1 LTVSNLITFNQY
13 SIKMKKMKHIK
24 SDAHFFGARD
34 LCKLFFSTLKIGVV
48 LGFASLAM
56 PIYATQAFTLKELTT
71 AALNNSPTMLIAR
84 AREDAADANVIS
96 AQAYTNPEVEFG
108 AGPTTY
114 RSISGETKS
123 NWGLA
128 LSQPLEFSS
137 LREARKTL
145 AGTGVQ
151 SAKVGS
157 ELTKAALKNRVRAAF
172 YEVIQRQSFLGVIES
187 DKKLLE
193 QIKDKVEL
201 RVSVGESPRYELI
214 KAETELLAVERDY
227 QTAKIRIEESKGMLR
242 GLIGNSIPV
251 QFEIRGS
258 MPLNKQLESLSSLQ
272 AKIPNSPFIRQA
284 QQLNKSAEAKLGLE
298 QQLRNP
304 GLTLKAG
311 VNQDPDLTSFRIGV
325 AIPLPLWSRREG
337 QIAEATAG
345 MMQAQSQLD
354 NEDLTLQRELES
366 GYQRYQIARQQLVAY
381 ESGLLARAE
390 SVLKVAESGY
400 RYGER
405 GILDYLDAQRTYRAV
420 RKDSLA
426 ALYDLIVSVLE
437 IERLLGIELIEEK
450 L

>member
-1 LTVSNLITFNQY
+1 
-13 SIKMKKMKHIK
+13 
-24 SDAHFFGARD
+24 
-34 LCKLFFSTLKIGVV
+34 
-48 LGFASLAM
+48 M
-56 PIYATQAFTLKELTT
+56 PTYAAPVFTLNELTAAALKNNPTMSISRARQDAALAGLTT
-71 AALNNSPTMLIAR
+71 AR
-84 AREDAADANVIS
+84 
-96 AQAYTNPEVEFG
+96 AYTNPEIEFG
-108 AGPTTY
+108 AGPTRY
-114 RSISGETKS
+114 RDGSSEVKS

-128 LSQPLEFSS
+128 LSQPLEFGS
-137 LREARKTL
+137 LREARQSL
-145 AGTGVQ
+145 AETGIQ
-151 SAKVGS
+151 SAEVGG
-157 ELTKAALKNRVRAAF
+157 ELTQTALKNRVRSAF
-172 YEVIQRQSFLGVIES
+172 YQVIQRQSFLELVES
-187 DKKLLE
+187 DKKLLG
-193 QIKDKVEL
+193 QILDKVAL
-201 RVSVGESPRYELI
+201 RVKVGESPRYELI

-227 QTAKIRIEESKGMLR
+227 QSAKIRIEESKGMLR

-251 QFEIRGS
+251 QFELRGVLPS
-258 MPLNKQLESLSSLQ
+258 NSQLESLDSLQ

-284 QQLNKSAEAKLGLE
+284 QQLNKSAEAKLRLE

-337 QIAEATAG
+337 QIAEAAAG

-366 GYQRYQIARQQLVAY
+366 GYQRYQIARQQLAAY

-420 RKDSLA
+420 RKDHLA
-426 ALYDLIVSVLE
+426 AVYDLIVSVLE
-437 IERLLGIELIEEK
+437 IERLLGTELLEEK

>member
-1 LTVSNLITFNQY
+1 
-13 SIKMKKMKHIK
+13 MKIMKHIK
-24 SDAHFFGARD
+24 SDAHLFGATH
-34 LCKLFFSTLKIGVV
+34 LCELFFSSLTIGVV

-56 PIYATQAFTLKELTT
+56 PIHASQAFTLKELTA
-71 AALNNSPTMLIAR
+71 AALNNNPTMLIAR
-84 AREDAADANVIS
+84 ARQDAADASVIS
-96 AQAYTNPEVEFG
+96 AQAYTNPEIEFG

-114 RSISGETKS
+114 RNSSGETKS

-128 LSQPLEFSS
+128 LSQPLEFSG

-151 SAKVGS
+151 SAEVGS
-157 ELTKAALKNRVRAAF
+157 DLTKTALKNRVRAAF
-172 YEVIQRQSFLGVIES
+172 YEVIQRQSFLGLIES

-193 QIKDKVEL
+193 QIRDKVEL

-242 GLIGNSIPV
+242 GLIGNSIPL
-251 QFEIRGS
+251 QFELRGG
-258 MPLNKQLESLSSLQ
+258 MPLNTKLESLGSLQ

-345 MMQAQSQLD
+345 MMQAQYQLD

-381 ESGLLARAE
+381 ESGLLGRAE

-420 RKDSLA
+420 RKDHLA

-437 IERLLGIELIEEK
+437 IERLLGIELLEEK
-450 L
+450 M

>member
-1 LTVSNLITFNQY
+1 
-13 SIKMKKMKHIK
+13 MKHIK
-24 SDAHFFGARD
+24 SDAHLFGARD
-34 LCKLFFSTLKIGVV
+34 LCKLFFSTLKIVV
-48 LGFASLAM
+48 ILGFASLAM

-114 RSISGETKS
+114 RNISGETKS

-157 ELTKAALKNRVRAAF
+157 ELTKAALKNRVRASF

>member
-1 LTVSNLITFNQY
+1 MKPIKRYTHLIGA
-13 SIKMKKMKHIK
+13 
-24 SDAHFFGARD
+24 AHQQR
-34 LCKLFFSTLKIGVV
+34 LICSSQKTLSLKIITGWLLVC
-48 LGFASLAM
+48 LAM
-56 PIYATQAFTLKELTT
+56 PTYAAPVFTLNELTVAALKNNPTMSISRARQDAALAGLTT
-71 AALNNSPTMLIAR
+71 AR
-84 AREDAADANVIS
+84 
-96 AQAYTNPEVEFG
+96 AYTNPEIEFG
-108 AGPTTY
+108 AGPTRY
-114 RSISGETKS
+114 RDGSSEVKS

-128 LSQPLEFSS
+128 LSQPLEFGS
-137 LREARKTL
+137 LREARQSL
-145 AGTGVQ
+145 AETGIQ
-151 SAKVGS
+151 SAEVGS
-157 ELTKAALKNRVRAAF
+157 ELTQTALKNRVRSAF
-172 YEVIQRQSFLGVIES
+172 YQVIQRQSFLELVES
-187 DKKLLE
+187 DKKLLG
-193 QIKDKVEL
+193 QILDKVAL
-201 RVSVGESPRYELI
+201 RVKVGESPRYELI

-227 QTAKIRIEESKGMLR
+227 QSAKIRIEESKGMLR

-251 QFEIRGS
+251 QFELRGVLPS
-258 MPLNKQLESLSSLQ
+258 DSQLESLDSLQ

-284 QQLNKSAEAKLGLE
+284 QQLNKSAEAKLRLE

-337 QIAEATAG
+337 QIAEAAAG

-366 GYQRYQIARQQLVAY
+366 GYQRYQIARQQLAAY

-420 RKDSLA
+420 RKDHLA
-426 ALYDLIVSVLE
+426 AVYDLIVSVLE
-437 IERLLGIELIEEK
+437 IERLLGTELLEEK

>member
-1 LTVSNLITFNQY
+1 
-13 SIKMKKMKHIK
+13 MKHIE
-24 SDAHFFGARD
+24 SDANYFGATH
-34 LCKLFFSTLKIGVV
+34 LCELFFSSLKIGVV

-56 PIYATQAFTLKELTT
+56 PIHASQEFTLKELTA
-71 AALNNSPTMLIAR
+71 AALNNNPTILIAR
-84 AREDAADANVIS
+84 ARQDAADASVIT
-96 AQAYTNPEVEFG
+96 AQAYTNPEIEFG
-108 AGPTTY
+108 AGPTTS
-114 RSISGETKS
+114 RNSSGETKR

-128 LSQPLEFSS
+128 LSQPLEFSA

-145 AGTGVQ
+145 AGTGVK
-151 SAKVGS
+151 SAEVGS
-157 ELTKAALKNRVRAAF
+157 DFTKAALKNRVRAAF
-172 YEVIQRQSFLGVIES
+172 YQVIQRKSFLELIQS
-187 DKKLLE
+187 DRKLLE

-201 RVSVGESPRYELI
+201 RVRVGESPRYELI

-258 MPLNKQLESLSSLQ
+258 MPLNNQLESLGSLQ

-311 VNQDPDLTSFRIGV
+311 VNQDPDLTSFRIGL

-345 MMQAQSQLD
+345 IMQAQYQLD

-366 GYQRYQIARQQLVAY
+366 GYQRYQIARQQLLAY
-381 ESGLLARAE
+381 ESGLLGRAE
-390 SVLKVAESGY
+390 SVLKVAESAY

-405 GILDYLDAQRTYRAV
+405 GILDYLDAQRTYRGV
-420 RKDSLA
+420 RKDHLA
-426 ALYDLIVSVLE
+426 ASYDLIASVLE
-437 IERLLGIELIEEK
+437 IERLLGIELLEEK

>member
-1 LTVSNLITFNQY
+1 VHLIGA
-13 SIKMKKMKHIK
+13 
-24 SDAHFFGARD
+24 AH
-34 LCKLFFSTLKIGVV
+34 KLRLICSSQKTLSLKIITGW
-48 LGFASLAM
+48 LLLCLAM
-56 PIYATQAFTLKELTT
+56 PTYAAPVFTLNELTA
-71 AALNNSPTMLIAR
+71 AALKNNPTMLISQARQDAALAGLTTAR
-84 AREDAADANVIS
+84 AYI
-96 AQAYTNPEVEFG
+96 NPEVEFG
-108 AGPTTY
+108 AGPTSY
-114 RSISGETKS
+114 RNGSSEVKS

-128 LSQPLEFSS
+128 LSQPLEFGS
-137 LREARKTL
+137 LREARQSL
-145 AGTGVQ
+145 AETGIQ
-151 SAKVGS
+151 SAEVGG
-157 ELTKAALKNRVRAAF
+157 ELTQAALKNRVRAAF
-172 YEVIQRQSFLGVIES
+172 YQVIQRQSFLELVEN

-193 QIKDKVEL
+193 QILDKVAL
-201 RVSVGESPRYELI
+201 RVKVGESPRYELI

-227 QTAKIRIEESKGMLR
+227 QSAKIRIEESKGMLR

-251 QFEIRGS
+251 QFELRGVLPS
-258 MPLNKQLESLSSLQ
+258 NSQLESLDSLQ

-284 QQLNKSAEAKLGLE
+284 QQLNKSAEAKLRLE

-337 QIAEATAG
+337 QIAEAAAG

-366 GYQRYQIARQQLVAY
+366 GYQRYQIARQQLAAY

-420 RKDSLA
+420 RKDHLA
-426 ALYDLIVSVLE
+426 AVYDLIVSVLE
-437 IERLLGIELIEEK
+437 IERLLGTELLEEK

>member
-1 LTVSNLITFNQY
+1 MKPIKRYTHLIGA
-13 SIKMKKMKHIK
+13 
-24 SDAHFFGARD
+24 AHQQR
-34 LCKLFFSTLKIGVV
+34 LICSSQKTLSLKIITGW
-48 LGFASLAM
+48 LLACLAM
-56 PIYATQAFTLKELTT
+56 PTYAAPVFTLNELTVAALKNNPTISISRARQDAALAGLTT
-71 AALNNSPTMLIAR
+71 AR
-84 AREDAADANVIS
+84 
-96 AQAYTNPEVEFG
+96 AYTNPEIEFG
-108 AGPTTY
+108 AGPTRY
-114 RSISGETKS
+114 RDGSSEVKS

-128 LSQPLEFSS
+128 LSQPLEFGS
-137 LREARKTL
+137 LREARQSL
-145 AGTGVQ
+145 AETGIQ
-151 SAKVGS
+151 SAEVGS
-157 ELTKAALKNRVRAAF
+157 ELTQTALKNRVRSAF
-172 YEVIQRQSFLGVIES
+172 YQVIQRQSFLELVES
-187 DKKLLE
+187 DKKLLG
-193 QIKDKVEL
+193 QILDKVAL
-201 RVSVGESPRYELI
+201 RVKVGESPRYELI

-227 QTAKIRIEESKGMLR
+227 QSAKIRIEESKGMLR

-251 QFEIRGS
+251 QFELRGVLPS
-258 MPLNKQLESLSSLQ
+258 NSQLESLDSLQ

-284 QQLNKSAEAKLGLE
+284 QQLNKSAEAKLRLE

-337 QIAEATAG
+337 QIAEAAAG

-366 GYQRYQIARQQLVAY
+366 GYQRYQIARQQLAAY

-420 RKDSLA
+420 RKDHLA
-426 ALYDLIVSVLE
+426 AVYDLIVSVLE
-437 IERLLGIELIEEK
+437 IERLLGTELLEEK

>member
-1 LTVSNLITFNQY
+1 MKPIKRYTHLIGA
-13 SIKMKKMKHIK
+13 
-24 SDAHFFGARD
+24 AHQQR
-34 LCKLFFSTLKIGVV
+34 LICSSQKTLSLKIITGW
-48 LGFASLAM
+48 LLACLAM
-56 PIYATQAFTLKELTT
+56 PTYAAPVFTLNELTVAALKNNPTMSISRARQDAALAGLTT
-71 AALNNSPTMLIAR
+71 AR
-84 AREDAADANVIS
+84 
-96 AQAYTNPEVEFG
+96 AYTNPEIEFG
-108 AGPTTY
+108 AGPTRY
-114 RSISGETKS
+114 RDGSSEVKS

-128 LSQPLEFSS
+128 LSQPLEFGS
-137 LREARKTL
+137 LREARQSL
-145 AGTGVQ
+145 AETGIQ
-151 SAKVGS
+151 SAEVGS
-157 ELTKAALKNRVRAAF
+157 ELTQTALKNRVRSAF
-172 YEVIQRQSFLGVIES
+172 YQVIQRQSFLELVES
-187 DKKLLE
+187 DKKILG
-193 QIKDKVEL
+193 QILDKVAL
-201 RVSVGESPRYELI
+201 RVKVGESPRYELI

-227 QTAKIRIEESKGMLR
+227 QSAKIRIEESKGMLR

-251 QFEIRGS
+251 QFELRGVLPS
-258 MPLNKQLESLSSLQ
+258 NSQLESLDSLQ

-284 QQLNKSAEAKLGLE
+284 QQLNKSAEAKLRLE

-337 QIAEATAG
+337 QIAEAAAG

-366 GYQRYQIARQQLVAY
+366 GYQRYQIARQQLAAY

-420 RKDSLA
+420 RKDHLA
-426 ALYDLIVSVLE
+426 AVYDLIVSVLE
-437 IERLLGIELIEEK
+437 IERLLGTELLEEK

>member
-1 LTVSNLITFNQY
+1 MKPIKRYTHLIGA
-13 SIKMKKMKHIK
+13 
-24 SDAHFFGARD
+24 AHKQR
-34 LCKLFFSTLKIGVV
+34 LICSSQKTLSLKIITGWF
-48 LGFASLAM
+48 LACLAM
-56 PIYATQAFTLKELTT
+56 PTYAAPVFTLNELTAAALKNNPTMSISRARQDAALAGLTT
-71 AALNNSPTMLIAR
+71 AR
-84 AREDAADANVIS
+84 
-96 AQAYTNPEVEFG
+96 AYTNPEIEFG
-108 AGPTTY
+108 AGPTRY
-114 RSISGETKS
+114 RDGSSEVKS

-128 LSQPLEFSS
+128 LSQPLEFGS
-137 LREARKTL
+137 LREARQSL
-145 AGTGVQ
+145 AETGIQ
-151 SAKVGS
+151 SAEVGS
-157 ELTKAALKNRVRAAF
+157 ELTQTALKNRVRSAF
-172 YEVIQRQSFLGVIES
+172 YQVIQRQSFLELVES
-187 DKKLLE
+187 DKKLLG
-193 QIKDKVEL
+193 QILDKVAL
-201 RVSVGESPRYELI
+201 RVKVGESPRYELI

-227 QTAKIRIEESKGMLR
+227 QSAKIRIEESKGMLR

-251 QFEIRGS
+251 QFELRGVLPS
-258 MPLNKQLESLSSLQ
+258 NSQLESLDSLQ

-284 QQLNKSAEAKLGLE
+284 QQLNKSAEAKLRLE

-337 QIAEATAG
+337 QIAEAAAG

-366 GYQRYQIARQQLVAY
+366 GYQRYQIARQQLAAY

-420 RKDSLA
+420 RKDHLA
-426 ALYDLIVSVLE
+426 AVYDLIVSVLE
-437 IERLLGIELIEEK
+437 IERLLGTELLEEK

>member
-1 LTVSNLITFNQY
+1 MKPIKRYVHLIGA
-13 SIKMKKMKHIK
+13 
-24 SDAHFFGARD
+24 AH
-34 LCKLFFSTLKIGVV
+34 KLRLICSSQKTLSLKIITGW
-48 LGFASLAM
+48 LLACLAM
-56 PIYATQAFTLKELTT
+56 PTHAAPVFTLNELTA
-71 AALNNSPTMLIAR
+71 AALKNNPTMLISQARQDAALAGLTTAR
-84 AREDAADANVIS
+84 AYI
-96 AQAYTNPEVEFG
+96 NPEVEFG
-108 AGPTTY
+108 AGPTSY
-114 RSISGETKS
+114 RNGSSEVKS

-128 LSQPLEFSS
+128 LSQPLEFGS
-137 LREARKTL
+137 LREARQSL
-145 AGTGVQ
+145 AETGIQ
-151 SAKVGS
+151 SAEVGG
-157 ELTKAALKNRVRAAF
+157 ELTQAALKNRVRTAF
-172 YEVIQRQSFLGVIES
+172 YQVIQRQSFLELVEN

-193 QIKDKVEL
+193 QILDKVAL
-201 RVSVGESPRYELI
+201 RVKVGESPRYELI

-227 QTAKIRIEESKGMLR
+227 QSAKIRIEESKGMLR

-251 QFEIRGS
+251 QFELRGVLPS
-258 MPLNKQLESLSSLQ
+258 NSQLESLDSLQ

-284 QQLNKSAEAKLGLE
+284 QQLNKSAEAKLRLE

-337 QIAEATAG
+337 QIAEAAAG

-366 GYQRYQIARQQLVAY
+366 GYQRYQIARQQLAAY

-420 RKDSLA
+420 RKDHLA
-426 ALYDLIVSVLE
+426 AVYDLIVSVLE
-437 IERLLGIELIEEK
+437 IERLLGTELLEEK

>member
-1 LTVSNLITFNQY
+1 MKIMKIIKRYTHLIGA
-13 SIKMKKMKHIK
+13 
-24 SDAHFFGARD
+24 AHKQR
-34 LCKLFFSTLKIGVV
+34 LICSSQKTLSLKITTCW
-48 LGFASLAM
+48 LLACLAM
-56 PIYATQAFTLKELTT
+56 PTYAAPVFTLNELTAAALKNNPTMSISRARQDAALAGLTT
-71 AALNNSPTMLIAR
+71 AR
-84 AREDAADANVIS
+84 
-96 AQAYTNPEVEFG
+96 AYTNPEIEFG
-108 AGPTTY
+108 AGPTRY
-114 RSISGETKS
+114 RDGSSEVKS

-128 LSQPLEFSS
+128 LSQPLEFGS
-137 LREARKTL
+137 LREARQSL
-145 AGTGVQ
+145 AETGIQ
-151 SAKVGS
+151 SAEVGS
-157 ELTKAALKNRVRAAF
+157 ELTQTALKNRVRSAF
-172 YEVIQRQSFLGVIES
+172 YQVIQRQSFLELVES
-187 DKKLLE
+187 DKKLLG
-193 QIKDKVEL
+193 QILDKVAL
-201 RVSVGESPRYELI
+201 RVKVGESPRYELI

-227 QTAKIRIEESKGMLR
+227 QSAKIRIEESKGMLR

-251 QFEIRGS
+251 QFELRGVLPS
-258 MPLNKQLESLSSLQ
+258 NSQLESLDSLQ

-284 QQLNKSAEAKLGLE
+284 QQLNKSAEAKLRLE

-337 QIAEATAG
+337 QIAEAAAG

-366 GYQRYQIARQQLVAY
+366 GYQRYQIARQQLAAY

-420 RKDSLA
+420 RKDHLA
-426 ALYDLIVSVLE
+426 AVYDLIVSVLE
-437 IERLLGIELIEEK
+437 IERLLGTELLEEK

>member
-1 LTVSNLITFNQY
+1 
-13 SIKMKKMKHIK
+13 
-24 SDAHFFGARD
+24 
-34 LCKLFFSTLKIGVV
+34 
-48 LGFASLAM
+48 M
-56 PIYATQAFTLKELTT
+56 PTYAAPVFTLNELTAAALKNNPTMSISRARQDAALAGLTT
-71 AALNNSPTMLIAR
+71 AR
-84 AREDAADANVIS
+84 
-96 AQAYTNPEVEFG
+96 AYTNPEIEFG
-108 AGPTTY
+108 AGPTRY
-114 RSISGETKS
+114 RDGSSEVKS

-128 LSQPLEFSS
+128 LSQPLEFGS
-137 LREARKTL
+137 LREARQSL
-145 AGTGVQ
+145 AETGIQ
-151 SAKVGS
+151 SAEVGG
-157 ELTKAALKNRVRAAF
+157 ELTQTALKNRVRSAF
-172 YEVIQRQSFLGVIES
+172 YQVIQRQSFLVLVES
-187 DKKLLE
+187 DKKLLG
-193 QIKDKVEL
+193 QILDKVAL
-201 RVSVGESPRYELI
+201 RVKVGESPRYELI

-227 QTAKIRIEESKGMLR
+227 QSAKIRIEESKGMLR

-251 QFEIRGS
+251 QFELRGVLPS
-258 MPLNKQLESLSSLQ
+258 NSQLESLDSLQ

-284 QQLNKSAEAKLGLE
+284 QQLNKSAEAKLRLE

-337 QIAEATAG
+337 QIAEAAAG

-366 GYQRYQIARQQLVAY
+366 GYQRYQIARQQLAAY

-420 RKDSLA
+420 RKDHLA
-426 ALYDLIVSVLE
+426 AVYDLIVSVLE
-437 IERLLGIELIEEK
+437 IERLLGTELLEEK